1 MSRTPR
7 RTLSFCLLLTA
18 SPVTLWSPAF
28 AQDDAQAETIV
39 RQAADA
45 FGEQIGVDRIGLYN
59 EAQVR
64 GFDLQQS
71 AAYRI
76 DDHYFVRAT
85 GLSESIMGGLSV
97 KVGASAAALSLP
109 SPSGVVVYRLRE
121 PGAKDGVKVSAGL
134 RDFATVHTE
143 VEMTR
148 VSHDGKLAVNAT
160 AIAQPFNNSSTDQN
174 GSVYDA
180 GAVIAW
186 RPDSRQQV
194 RLFGAYQKR
203 DFDGYFIVVPS
214 SDREPPPLPR
224 TTNFA
229 PGWSRGVYRD
239 TNAGL
244 LYDGDFGD
252 WLAAASLTWSQ
263 FEGDRTDVAV
273 LATDGDGDA
282 QRTTYYCPPQTSSA
296 AAAEVR
302 ITRRIVTGAFR
313 HDVGLALRTRHSAT
327 DLVQATGFDGG
338 QFNIHSRPADGPAPL
353 LPAGLPEGHD
363 KVDQTVASLTYNLT
377 WAERLDVRLGAHRSR
392 YDKATQQPDAP
403 SPQQRSQENWLYD
416 ASAVVRAG
424 PRLRL
429 FASYVTGLE
438 ESGVAPA
445 SATNRGEVLS
455 PVEAR
460 QWEAGASYA
469 LSPGV
474 TLIAAWFDITKPVAG
489 LKTDGR
495 FDLVGDVRHSGYE
508 LSLSGQVA
516 PATNIVL
523 GAVLLKP
530 RLSGALV
537 DSGQSL
543 NVPPGVSYANTTVNV
558 EHQFGNGWSVD
569 GQLLFEGRRRMTQ
582 ASRTEVPG
590 VTFLTLGARYDFSVA
605 GRPVTGR
612 LQVVNALDQK
622 GYYAT
627 PSNALAPIWSRTWRL
642 AFNTS
647 F

>member
-1 MSRTPR
+1 MFRTC
-7 RTLSFCLLLTA
+7 RTLPLCLLLTA
-18 SPVTLWSPAF
+18 SPLALCAPAL
-28 AQDDAQAETIV
+28 AQDDAQDDTIV

-45 FGEQIGVDRIGLYN
+45 FGEQMGVDRVGLYN

-85 GLSESIMGGLSV
+85 GLSESVMGGLSV
-97 KVGASAAALSLP
+97 RVGASAAALSLP

-121 PGAKDGVKVSAGL
+121 PGLKNGVKISAGF
-134 RDFATVHTE
+134 RDFATTHTE

-148 VSHDGKLAVNAT
+148 VSHDGKLAVTAT
-160 AIAQPFNNSSTDQN
+160 AIAQPFNNSSTDQK

-180 GAVIAW
+180 GAVVAW
-186 RPDSRQQV
+186 HPDNRQQV
-194 RLFGAYQKR
+194 RLFGGRQTR

-214 SDREPPPLPR
+214 GDREPPPLPR

-229 PGWSRGVYRD
+229 PGWSRGEYRD
-239 TNAGL
+239 TNAGV
-244 LYDGDFGD
+244 LYDGDFGN
-252 WLAAASLTWSQ
+252 WLVGASATWSQ
-263 FEGDRTDVAV
+263 FDGERTDVAV
-273 LATDGDGDA
+273 LTADADGNA
-282 QRTTYYCPPQTSSA
+282 SLTTYYCPPQTSSA
-296 AAAEVR
+296 AAAEIRV
-302 ITRRIVTGAFR
+302 TRRVVTGVFR
-313 HDVGLALRTRHSAT
+313 HDVGLALRARHSVT

-338 QFNIHSRPADGPAPL
+338 RFNIAGRPADGPAPV
-353 LPAGLPEGHD
+353 LPANLPEGRD
-363 KVDQTVASLTYNLT
+363 EVEQTTASLTYNLA
-377 WAERLDVRLGAHRSR
+377 WADRLDFRLGVHRSR
-392 YDKATQQPDAP
+392 YDKATQQAGAP
-403 SPQQRSQENWLYD
+403 LPQRRSQENWLYD
-416 ASAVVRAG
+416 ASTVLRVS
-424 PRLRL
+424 PRLHL
-429 FASYVTGLE
+429 FTSYVTGLE

-445 SATNRGEVLS
+445 SATNRGEVLP
-455 PVEAR
+455 PVEAK
-460 QWEAGASYA
+460 QWEAGASFN
-469 LSPGV
+469 LRTGL

-489 LKTDGR
+489 LRANGR
-495 FDLVGDVRHSGYE
+495 YDLVGDVRHSGYE
-508 LSLSGQVA
+508 LSLSGRLT

-530 RLSGALV
+530 RLSGELV

-558 EHQFGNGWSVD
+558 EHQFDNGWSVD

-582 ASRTEVPG
+582 TSRTEVPG
-590 VTFLTLGARYDFSVA
+590 VTFLTLGTRYDFSVA

-612 LQVVNALDQK
+612 FQVVNALDQK

-627 PSNALAPIWSRTWRL
+627 PSSALVPIWSRTWRM

>member
-1 MSRTPR
+1 MF
-7 RTLSFCLLLTA
+7 RTLPFCLLLTA
-18 SPVTLWSPAF
+18 SPLALCAPAL
-28 AQDDAQAETIV
+28 AQDDAKDDTIV

-45 FGEQIGVDRIGLYN
+45 FGEQMGVDRVGLYN

-85 GLSESIMGGLSV
+85 GLSESVMGGLSV
-97 KVGASAAALSLP
+97 KVGASAAALALP

-121 PGAKDGVKVSAGL
+121 PGVKNGVRVNAGF

-148 VSHDGKLAVNAT
+148 VSRDGKLAVSAT
-160 AIAQPFNNSSTDQN
+160 AIAQPFNNSSTDQK
-174 GSVYDA
+174 GAVYDA
-180 GAVIAW
+180 GAVVAW
-186 RPDSRQQV
+186 RPDNRQQV
-194 RLFGAYQKR
+194 RLFGARQKR

-214 SDREPPPLPR
+214 GDREPPPLPR

-229 PGWSRGVYRD
+229 PGWSRGAYRD
-239 TNAGL
+239 TNAGV
-244 LYDGDFGD
+244 LYDGDFGN
-252 WLAAASLTWSQ
+252 WLLGASATWSQ
-263 FEGDRTDVAV
+263 FDGERTDVAV
-273 LATDGDGDA
+273 LTTDADGNA
-282 QRTTYYCPPQTSSA
+282 QLTTYYCPPQTSSA

-302 ITRRIVTGAFR
+302 VTRRVVTGAFR
-313 HDVGLALRTRHSAT
+313 HDLGLALRTRHSVT

-338 QFNIHSRPADGPAPL
+338 RFNVADRPTDGPAPV
-353 LPAGLPEGHD
+353 LPANLPEGRD
-363 KVDQTVASLTYNLT
+363 EVEQAMASLTYNLA
-377 WAERLDVRLGAHRSR
+377 WADRLDVRLGVHRSQ
-392 YDKATQQPDAP
+392 YDKATQQPGAP
-403 SPQQRSQENWLYD
+403 LPQQRSQENWLYN
-416 ASAVVRAG
+416 ASTVVRVS

-429 FASYVTGLE
+429 FTSYVTGLE

-445 SATNRGEVLS
+445 SATNRGEVLP
-455 PVEAR
+455 PVEAK
-460 QWEAGASYA
+460 QWEAGASFN
-469 LSPGV
+469 LRTGL

-489 LKTDGR
+489 LRADGR
-495 FDLVGDVRHSGYE
+495 YDLVGDVRHSGYE
-508 LSLSGQVA
+508 LSLSGQVT

-530 RLSGALV
+530 RLSGELV

-558 EHQFGNGWSVD
+558 EHQFDNGWSVD

-582 ASRTEVPG
+582 TSKTEVPG
-590 VTFLTLGARYDFSVA
+590 VTFLTLGARYDFSIA
-605 GRPVTGR
+605 DRPVTGR
-612 LQVVNALDQK
+612 FQVVNALDQK

-627 PSNALAPIWSRTWRL
+627 PSSALVPIWSRTWRL

>member
-1 MSRTPR
+1 MF
-7 RTLSFCLLLTA
+7 RTLPFCLLLTA
-18 SPVTLWSPAF
+18 SPLALCAPAL
-28 AQDDAQAETIV
+28 AQDDAKDDTIV

-45 FGEQIGVDRIGLYN
+45 FGEQMGVDRVGLYN

-85 GLSESIMGGLSV
+85 GLSESVMGGLSV
-97 KVGASAAALSLP
+97 RVGASAAALSLP

-121 PGAKDGVKVSAGL
+121 PGVKNGVKVSAGF

-148 VSHDGKLAVNAT
+148 VSRDGKLAVSAT
-160 AIAQPFNNSSTDQN
+160 AIAQPFNNSSTDQK
-174 GSVYDA
+174 GAVYDA
-180 GAVIAW
+180 GAVVAW
-186 RPDSRQQV
+186 RPDNRQQV
-194 RLFGAYQKR
+194 RLFGARQKR

-214 SDREPPPLPR
+214 DDREPPPLPR

-229 PGWSRGVYRD
+229 PGWSRGTYRD
-239 TNAGL
+239 TNAGV
-244 LYDGDFGD
+244 LYDGDFGN
-252 WLAAASLTWSQ
+252 WLLGASATWSQ
-263 FEGDRTDVAV
+263 FDGERTDVAV
-273 LATDGDGDA
+273 LTTDADGNA
-282 QRTTYYCPPQTSSA
+282 QLTTYYCPPQTSSA

-302 ITRRIVTGAFR
+302 VTRRVVTGAFR
-313 HDVGLALRTRHSAT
+313 HDLGLALRTRHSVT

-338 QFNIHSRPADGPAPL
+338 RFNVADRPTDGPAPV
-353 LPAGLPEGHD
+353 LPASLPEGRD
-363 KVDQTVASLTYNLT
+363 EVEQTMASLTYNLA
-377 WAERLDVRLGAHRSR
+377 WADRLDVRLGVHRSQ
-392 YDKATQQPDAP
+392 YDKATRQPGAP
-403 SPQQRSQENWLYD
+403 LPQQRSQENWLYN
-416 ASAVVRAG
+416 ASTVVRFS
-424 PRLRL
+424 PRLHL
-429 FASYVTGLE
+429 FTSYVTGLE

-445 SATNRGEVLS
+445 SATNRGEVLP
-455 PVEAR
+455 PVEAK
-460 QWEAGASYA
+460 QWEAGASVNLRA
-469 LSPGV
+469 GL

-489 LKTDGR
+489 LRADGR
-495 FDLVGDVRHSGYE
+495 YDLVGDVRHSGYE
-508 LSLSGQVA
+508 LSLSGQVT

-530 RLSGALV
+530 RLSGELV

-558 EHQFGNGWSVD
+558 EHQFDNGWSVD

-582 ASRTEVPG
+582 TSKTEVPG
-590 VTFLTLGARYDFSVA
+590 VTFLTLGARYDFSIA
-605 GRPVTGR
+605 DRPVTGR
-612 LQVVNALDQK
+612 FQVVNALDQK

-627 PSNALAPIWSRTWRL
+627 PSSALVPIWSRTWRL